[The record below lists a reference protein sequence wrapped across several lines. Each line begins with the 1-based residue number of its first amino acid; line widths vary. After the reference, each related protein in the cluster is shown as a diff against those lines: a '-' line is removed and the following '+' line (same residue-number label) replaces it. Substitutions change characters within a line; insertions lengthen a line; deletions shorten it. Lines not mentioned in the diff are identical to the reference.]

1 MPHPCTP
8 TSQLYPH
15 PFHFCPHSH
24 PYPISVPISIP
35 ILSPCFIFIH
45 VPVPSLSPSP
55 SPFLSPSPSL
65 SLLRFCPRLCFL
77 SVCIPVPS
85 LSPPRTPRPSLS
97 LSPFPAHSPHFRF
110 QRPLNRIGTE
120 TDAESKSAPEP
131 KPKGRLPRHRP
142 CAPSGA
148 AGDAAS
154 APCRLRDG
162 TSRGPG
168 RWGPP
173 PPKRRQ
179 REELRGYPGEIAG
192 GGGKGR
198 CHPRGGGGCGV

>member
-35 ILSPCFIFIH
+35 ILSPCFISIH
-45 VPVPSLSPSP
+45 VPVPSLSPSL
-55 SPFLSPSPSL
+55 SPFLSPSP
-65 SLLRFCPRLCFL
+65 SLLRFCPRLCFI
-77 SVCIPVPS
+77 SVSIPVPS

-120 TDAESKSAPEP
+120 TDSESKSAPEP
-131 KPKGRLPRHRP
+131 KPKGRPPRHRP

-148 AGDAAS
+148 AGT
-154 APCRLRDG
+154 PPVLR
-162 TSRGPG
+162 
-168 RWGPP
+168 
-173 PPKRRQ
+173 
-179 REELRGYPGEIAG
+179 A
-192 GGGKGR
+192 
-198 CHPRGGGGCGV
+198 GCGMAHPGVLGDGDHRPQSGGSVRSSGGTRGK

>member
-148 AGDAAS
+148 AGT
-154 APCRLRDG
+154 PPVLR
-162 TSRGPG
+162 
-168 RWGPP
+168 
-173 PPKRRQ
+173 
-179 REELRGYPGEIAG
+179 A
-192 GGGKGR
+192 
-198 CHPRGGGGCGV
+198 GCGMAHPGVLGDGDHRPQSGGSVRSSGGTRGK